1 MSGQIR
7 TVTDRLFAL
16 EEGGENLLRGN
27 GRSCALL
34 MAAEGHGFD
43 DVSLYYSHLSDHLR
57 WKDLGSVLAG
67 GFFKPGEING
77 SPCLQKAYDLGASI
91 K

>member
-16 EEGGENLLRGN
+16 AEGSENLLRGN

-34 MAAEGHGFD
+34 MAAEGRGFD
-43 DVSLYYSHLSDHLR
+43 DVSLYYSHLADHLR